1 MVKNTQ
7 GGSRHKSQARKLVNS
22 ALSDNVRFPNEEGE
36 YVAKVSKML
45 GNGMCSVNIIY
56 DNELLTNIVCH
67 IRGKFRSR
75 NKKNN
80 FVSVGSTIL
89 VGLRSWTSKI
99 SACDLLHVYQ
109 DNHVNSLNIPLILI
123 NSTNINSLSH
133 LHDDQGFVFDKSNHS
148 FNLNDNNNLNDN
160 DNDNDNLNN
169 LLNDIDFD
177 QI

>member
-22 ALSDNVRFPNEEGE
+22 GLSDNVRFPNEEGE

-80 FVSVGSTIL
+80 FVSIGSTIL

-123 NSTNINSLSH
+123 NSTKINSLSH
-133 LHDDQGFVFDKSNHS
+133 LHDDQGFVFDKSNDS
-148 FNLNDNNNLNDN
+148 FNLQNDNNK
-160 DNDNDNLNN
+160 DNDNDNLNDN
-169 LLNDIDFD
+169 LNDIDFD